1 MSSVWDFIIIGGGS
15 AGSVL
20 ANRLS
25 SRSENRVLLLEAG
38 MDFEPGRE
46 PDEIKDVYPYRASF
60 NPEYQWK
67 GLNVYFQ
74 PVSHN
79 NPERPP
85 LKFYQQARIV
95 GGGSSINGE
104 LANRGT
110 PDDYDE
116 WSSLGATGWD
126 WASVLPYFK
135 RLEHDLDYQNDQ
147 HGSDGPI
154 TISRVPIHVWPG
166 FTRAAA
172 DAFEKAG
179 YRNIEDQ
186 NSVFDDGWF
195 PMALSTDR
203 KQRVSAAMGYL
214 DATTRLRPNLTI
226 RAATHVD
233 RIVTEGRR
241 AVGVQ
246 VAGELIRGSE
256 IIVAAGALQSP
267 AMLLRSGI
275 GPGPQLRGFGIEVV
289 ADLPG
294 VGANLQEHPAIAM
307 SAWLRPW
314 ARMGDTPRR
323 HVQMALRHTSRVPE
337 SPPNDMFT
345 VVVAKS
351 AWHPIGRRLGSLF
364 TWINKPFS
372 QGYVRLASADPR
384 AFPEVAFQLLSD
396 PRDFARMK
404 CAFLQMA
411 EFFAAPS
418 MKQAAADPF
427 AAIHGAMAAMVG
439 KINWR
444 NWLATMPPALALDGP
459 PAVRR
464 QVIRRLL
471 APGQNLA
478 AALEDSDALDEL
490 VRRHTIGGWHASGT
504 CRMGSPD
511 DRLAVTDPRD
521 AQVYGLGG
529 LRVVDASIMPTVPR
543 ANTNIPTIM
552 IAEKMAAAILANN
565 AMRS

>member
-1 MSSVWDFIIIGGGS
+1 MSNVWDFIIVGGGS

-20 ANRLS
+20 ASRLS
-25 SRSENRVLLLEAG
+25 SRSTNRVLLLEAG
-38 MDFEPGRE
+38 VDFEPGHE

-60 NPEYQWK
+60 NPKYQWK
-67 GLNVYFQ
+67 DLNVYFQ
-74 PVSHN
+74 PLSHN

-85 LKFYQQARIV
+85 LHFYQQARIV

-110 PDDYDE
+110 PDDYNE
-116 WSSLGATGWD
+116 WSKLGAAGWD
-126 WASVLPYFK
+126 WQSVLPYFK
-135 RLEHDLDYQNDQ
+135 RLERDLDYQNEL
-147 HGSDGPI
+147 HGDDGPI
-154 TISRVPIHVWPG
+154 VISRVPTDVWPG

-172 DAFEKAG
+172 DAFEEAG

-186 NSVFDDGWF
+186 NGVFDDGWF

-214 DATTRLRPNLTI
+214 DAATRRRQNLTI
-226 RAATHVD
+226 RSTTHVD
-233 RIVTEGRR
+233 KIVMDGAR

-246 VAGELIRGSE
+246 IAGELIRGRE
-256 IIVAAGALQSP
+256 IIISAGALQSP
-267 AMLLRSGI
+267 AMLLRAGI
-275 GPGPQLRGFGIEVV
+275 GPAPQLRSLGLDVV
-289 ADLPG
+289 ADLAG

-323 HVQMALRHTSRVPE
+323 HVQMALRHTSRVPA

-372 QGYVRLASADPR
+372 QGHVKLTSADSR
-384 AFPEVAFQLLSD
+384 TRPEVAFQLLSD

-404 CAFLQMA
+404 SAFVQMA

-418 MKQAAADPF
+418 MTRATADPF
-427 AAIHGAMAAMVG
+427 AAIHGAMAAAVG
-439 KINWR
+439 KMNWR

-459 PAVRR
+459 AAIRR

-478 AALEDSDALDEL
+478 AALADDEVLDEL
-490 VRRHTIGGWHASGT
+490 VRNHTIGGWHASGT
-504 CRMGSPD
+504 CRMGRED
-511 DRLAVTDPRD
+511 DRLAVTNPRD
-521 AQVYGLGG
+521 GRVHAVQG
-529 LRVVDASIMPTVPR
+529 LRVIDASIMPTVPR
-543 ANTNIPTIM
+543 ANTNLPTIM
-552 IAEKMAAAILANN
+552 IAEKTASAILSNGAG
-565 AMRS
+565 